1 MKQMILV
8 ALACLNA
15 ALLVALVFNAGAP
28 TGETA
33 EAQIV
38 GGGADYLVMTGA
50 VAQNY
55 DALYVLDLSSRQ
67 LAAWKFDKKDNLL
80 KLIGR
85 RSLLR
90 DFGRKQP
97 GI

>member
-15 ALLVALVFNAGAP
+15 ALLVALVFLSSTP
-28 TGETA
+28 PA

-55 DALYVLDLSSRQ
+55 DAVYVLDLGSRQ
-67 LAAWKFDKKDNLL
+67 LAAWKYDKKDNQLRPVA
-80 KLIGR
+80 R

-90 DFGRKQP
+90 DFGRKR
-97 GI
+97 GGL

>member
-1 MKQMILV
+1 MKQVILV

-15 ALLVALVFNAGAP
+15 GLLVALVFVASAP
-28 TGETA
+28 PA

-38 GGGADYLVMTGA
+38 GGGADYLLMTGA

-55 DALYVLDLSSRQ
+55 DALYVLDLGSRQ
-67 LAAWKFDKKDNLL
+67 LAAWKYDKKDNAL
-80 KLIGR
+80 KLVGR

>member
-15 ALLVALVFNAGAP
+15 GLLVGLVFVASAP
-28 TGETA
+28 PA

-55 DALYVLDLSSRQ
+55 DALYVLDLASRQ

-80 KLIGR
+80 KLVGR

>member
-1 MKQMILV
+1 MKQAILV

-15 ALLVALVFNAGAP
+15 GLLVALVFISSAP
-28 TGETA
+28 PA
-33 EAQIV
+33 DAQIV

-55 DALYVLDLSSRQ
+55 DALYVLDLASRQ
-67 LAAWKFDKKDNLL
+67 LAAWKYDKKDNML
-80 KLIGR
+80 KLVGR